1 MKGANRG
8 AYHGYAKDKI
18 DQKKGGYK
26 NPPLVIN
33 LTVYAHS

>member
-18 DQKKGGYK
+18 DQKKGDIK
-26 NPPLVIN
+26 IPLWL
-33 LTVYAHS
+33 LT